1 MSTPLTVPPRPIRAL
16 LVRSDAH
23 TPDEDILLVRSSSRN
38 PIGSCYRGIAIPP
51 GGLGYQ
57 TRATVE
63 AWPMSAV
70 LHPYVPAPSVQVA
83 PPADTAPV
91 PSLADWS
98 WAAPTEPTP
107 PPKAPSP
114 RVLSAKEAVAFIR
127 EAGPGEYDHFRTDP
141 RRSVKDAVEERDHDH
156 ATAGG

>member
-1 MSTPLTVPPRPIRAL
+1 MSIPPRPPLAYL
-16 LVRSDAH
+16 LTSDAH
-23 TPDEDILLVRSSSRN
+23 TPEEDIILVHSSAKN
-38 PIGSCYRGIAIPP
+38 PIGSCFRGIAIQP

-70 LHPYVPAPSVQVA
+70 LHPYVPAPSVSVA
-83 PPADTAPV
+83 PSVEPEPS
-91 PSLADWS
+91 PSLADGS
-98 WAAPTEPTP
+98 WAAPEPAEP
-107 PPKAPSP
+107 PPPPAP
-114 RVLSAKEAVAFIR
+114 RVLSAREAVAFIR
-127 EAGPGEYDHFRTDP
+127 DAGPGEYDHFRTDP

>member
-1 MSTPLTVPPRPIRAL
+1 MSTPLTVPSRPIRAM

-70 LHPYVPAPSVQVA
+70 LHPYVPAPDA
-83 PPADTAPV
+83 P
-91 PSLADWS
+91 S
-98 WAAPTEPTP
+98 APTPEPWLAPIGDLIEALTPEPAEPPPPPTP
-107 PPKAPSP
+107 
-114 RVLSAKEAVAFIR
+114 RMLSAREAVAFIR